1 MTDLA
6 ERLEVGLGSRLGR
19 MVVRALLLGV
29 LVSPIGVGFWL
40 APKADDMPPP
50 PELTAPPSATALPEA
65 VRRVLPTLGQDQSSN
80 AGAGR
85 PSSLTTT
92 GG

>member
-6 ERLEVGLGSRLGR
+6 HGSEPAPGGRLGR
-19 MVVRALLLGV
+19 LALRLVLAII

-40 APKADDMPPP
+40 APKAGDMPTP
-50 PELTAPPSATALPEA
+50 PELTAPPSTTTLPDA
-65 VRRVLPTLGQDQSSN
+65 VRRVLPTLGQDQTT
-80 AGAGR
+80 AR
-85 PSSLTTT
+85 PTPVAT